1 MLFYKAVF
9 MTHEMMTNFQFQPP
23 RKHYNALQRIIY
35 IARIQKEKCTGSVA
49 SFVRA
54 KAVLSVLSICTV
66 RTVMFSM
73 LKCDHQNFF

>member
-1 MLFYKAVF
+1 

-23 RKHYNALQRIIY
+23 RKHYDALQRIIY
-35 IARIQKEKCTGSVA
+35 IARIQNERFTGSVG

-54 KAVLSVLSICTV
+54 KAVLSICTV

-73 LKCDHQNFF
+73 LKCDHQHFL